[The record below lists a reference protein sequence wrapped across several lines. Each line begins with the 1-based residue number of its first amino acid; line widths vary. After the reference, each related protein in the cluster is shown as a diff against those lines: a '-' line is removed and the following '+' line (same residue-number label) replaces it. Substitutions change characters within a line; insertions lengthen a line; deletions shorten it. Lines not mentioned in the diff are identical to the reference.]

1 MKESDSSGFY
11 RPHNKWLLLDTPSV
25 PGLASQ
31 LKKRFARTRCHELL
45 ADTEMHLIRKQGPL
59 LVYLSPDDPFSVVCQ
74 KETAEWPGLTIFCSA
89 PTDELLAHLRRM
101 LTVRFSDHYKGLIT
115 YYNAQTASYFFDSM
129 DVREL
134 SRWLGPIDSISWVGG
149 TWADKA
155 DDYQDRLYLNNPKL
169 DVAPLTAEPQLSV
182 QQEKKLQQCLLERHA
197 YFWSRATDNSY
208 RKTLRHLQEGLR
220 LGFNDP
226 LILDEWLGLRARFP
240 TAPLPSNPADV
251 GQQARFDNVRTYWEG
266 GRS

>member
-1 MKESDSSGFY
+1 MKESDFNGFY
-11 RPHNKWLLLDTPSV
+11 MPDNKWLLLDTPSV

-31 LKKRFARTRCHELL
+31 LKNRFARTRCYELF

-59 LVYLSPDDPFSVVCQ
+59 LVYLSPDDHFSLVCER
-74 KETAEWPGLTIFCSA
+74 ETAAWPGLTIFCSA
-89 PTDELLAHLRRM
+89 PKDELLAHLRRM
-101 LTVRFSDHYKGLIT
+101 LTVRFSDHYKSLIT

-129 DVREL
+129 GVQEL

-155 DDYQDRLYLNNPKL
+155 DNYEDRLYLNNPKL
-169 DVAPLTAEPQLSV
+169 DVPPLTAEPQLSV
-182 QQEKKLQQCLLERHA
+182 QQENKLQQCLLERHA
-197 YFWSRATDNSY
+197 YFWSRATGNSY
-208 RKTLRHLQEGLR
+208 RKILRHLKEGLR

-240 TAPLPSNPADV
+240 TASLPSNLADV
-251 GQQARFDNVRTYWEG
+251 GQRVRFDNVRNYWEG